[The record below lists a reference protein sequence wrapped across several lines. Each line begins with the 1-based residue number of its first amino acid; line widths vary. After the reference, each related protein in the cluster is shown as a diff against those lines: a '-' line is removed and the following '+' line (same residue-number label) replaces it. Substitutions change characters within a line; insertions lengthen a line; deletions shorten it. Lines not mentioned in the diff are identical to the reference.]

1 MQNGCCRFVT
11 AAFYYCILQNW
22 DVRRGRARP
31 ARSFPAGGRFR
42 VTPAGGAEPRPYC
55 EVWAGWSVG
64 AAYMPPARLPRYA
77 VYGMI
82 CGEGVLTLPRYPKTN
97 RTNTKK
103 ARPPLPGGRAECANV
118 AYSAWIAPVGQTP
131 SQAPQSTQEA
141 ASTTA
146 LSSMVIAPT
155 GQVSTHAPQATH
167 SLETV

>member
-1 MQNGCCRFVT
+1 MPGPVVSRKLHFLGDFCGRSRAPPLLRGVGGLVCRGGIY
-11 AAFYYCILQNW
+11 AA
-22 DVRRGRARP
+22 R
-31 ARSFPAGGRFR
+31 
-42 VTPAGGAEPRPYC
+42 

-82 CGEGVLTLPRYPKTN
+82 CREGVLPPPRYPKTN

-131 SQAPQSTQEA
+131 SQAPQSTQVA

>member
-1 MQNGCCRFVT
+1 MRLC
-11 AAFYYCILQNW
+11 
-22 DVRRGRARP
+22 RGRACP
-31 ARSFPAGGRFR
+31 ARGLPASARPPY
-42 VTPAGGAEPRPYC
+42 TAGPGMPGPYGTAAIKKRLFALCIVGWGLDPTAPPPGNTISRDGPRSGLDRSLQSNGKQAFSC
-55 EVWAGWSVG
+55 SQ
-64 AAYMPPARLPRYA
+64 
-77 VYGMI
+77 
-82 CGEGVLTLPRYPKTN
+82 N
-97 RTNTKK
+97 KK

>member
-1 MQNGCCRFVT
+1 M
-11 AAFYYCILQNW
+11 LQA
-22 DVRRGRARP
+22 GHARP
-31 ARSFPAGGRFR
+31 L
-42 VTPAGGAEPRPYC
+42 PRGC
-55 EVWAGWSVG
+55 H
-64 AAYMPPARLPRYA
+64 RLPRRGQDPSLRA
-77 VYGMI
+77 IVHG
-82 CGEGVLTLPRYPKTN
+82 CFVGSGLDRSEGRPGKSHFRDAARWGQDPTLRCKRQTGVFLFSKQN
-97 RTNTKK
+97 